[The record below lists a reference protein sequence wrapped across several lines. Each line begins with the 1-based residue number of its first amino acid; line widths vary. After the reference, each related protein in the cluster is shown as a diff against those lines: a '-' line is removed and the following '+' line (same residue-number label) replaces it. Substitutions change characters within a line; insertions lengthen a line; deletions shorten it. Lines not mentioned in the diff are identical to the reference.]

1 MPIHKMNFEGGVF
14 FAKQVGYID
23 NVDVRMWANALGN
36 HAGEAGMPVVAVVD
50 MREVD
55 RLCPTVLKVFS
66 GILKIGNLRGVALVT
81 SDMMASRNAR
91 VIEKLAQLPSVL
103 VFSTLDDARQY
114 ASKHTHPSFN
124 PSLPSEFF
132 AFGSF
137 AGFCCT

>member
-55 RLCPTVLKVFS
+55 RLCPTVLKVFTS
-66 GILKIGNLRGVALVT
+66 ILKIGNLRGVALVT

-103 VFSTLDDARQY
+103 VFSTLDDARRY
-114 ASKHTHPSFN
+114 ASKHTQST
-124 PSLPSEFF
+124 
-132 AFGSF
+132 FGSF
-137 AGFCCT
+137 APSSQSTFSPAFGFCFP